1 MSEVLHALK
10 IRLITDDNDQIDKW
24 PAVRIYRPAGTWGS
38 RSRIAPR
45 ARWFDGLVTV

>member
-1 MSEVLHALK
+1 LLLTQTKRVMLESLAEFDHL
-10 IRLITDDNDQIDKW
+10 NFS

-45 ARWFDGLVTV
+45 ARWFDAVVTA